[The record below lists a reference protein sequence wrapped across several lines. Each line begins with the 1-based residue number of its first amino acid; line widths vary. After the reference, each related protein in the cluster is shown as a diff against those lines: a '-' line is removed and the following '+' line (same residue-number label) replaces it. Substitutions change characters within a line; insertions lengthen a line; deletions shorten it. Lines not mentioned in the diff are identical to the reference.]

1 MTPEQLEQ
9 LKDRMRQ
16 RGMSDEQ
23 IEAMLQER
31 MGNPQR

>member
-9 LKDRMRQ
+9 MKERMRQ

-23 IEAMLQER
+23 IEEALSR
-31 MGNPQR
+31 HLGKPQP